1 VVEERLTQPHSL
13 HVHWAGGPTSTGTAD
28 CGASADLVVPGTEL
42 QLLSNAVGGPGV
54 QKTSLFRF

>member
-1 VVEERLTQPHSL
+1 
-13 HVHWAGGPTSTGTAD
+13 
-28 CGASADLVVPGTEL
+28 VVPGTEL